1 MALDNEERAQQNAT
15 LKRHGYRWAKE
26 NSQWILKD
34 PQGKTTTPEKAMQA
48 IHNRKAQPPVTP
60 PPTQSVNLTNE
71 RLAVLR
77 WAQQIV
83 RRRPLIL
90 ASKTLTIASNE
101 EIIEL
106 AIVDIYGQIV
116 FNSLIKPGQP
126 LTVTEG
132 DLQGIPTNQLAQAPN
147 FPEIWPQIYPLLI
160 QNELIIYNAAFYLR
174 SLRQE
179 AARYQLALPAIV
191 SHCMMTK
198 YALYAGEKISEREYK
213 LHDLSEACGEFGIGT
228 GDQRASENAE
238 AIRQLLLVLASLES

>member
-48 IHNRKAQPPVTP
+48 IHSRKAQPPTTP
-60 PPTQSVNLTNE
+60 PPAHLVNPVE
-71 RLAVLR
+71 RPAVLR

-83 RRRPLIL
+83 RRRPLIF
-90 ASKTLTIASNE
+90 ASKTLNIAGSD

-106 AIVDIYGQIV
+106 AIVDIYGQLV

-126 LTVTEG
+126 ITTTEG
-132 DLQGIPTNQLAQAPN
+132 DLQNIPTGMLAQAPS
-147 FPEIWPQIYPLLI
+147 FPDVWPQIYPLLI

-191 SHCMMTK
+191 SHCMMAK
-198 YALYAGEKISEREYK
+198 YALYAGEKVSDREYK
-213 LHDLSEACGEFGIGT
+213 IHDLNEACSEFGIGT
-228 GDQRASENAE
+228 GSQQASENAE
-238 AIRQLLLVLASLES
+238 AVRQLLLVLASLQS